1 MQRDVYAPIT
11 IRITAAKPSRSGQEM
26 AAVSADVV
34 SVDNRPEGLRPTNF
48 KHVPD
53 EPAKGA
59 IQQNMQEPG
68 SSRHAGPSGASQG
81 RSLSMPLIEQ
91 ISNNKARSALQRRAQ
106 AARGNLRLPSFKS
119 LGIGLPRPDRLLTPP
134 DEADN
139 LAVDPLA
146 GPHESVSIPR
156 SGPTLPS
163 IAMDSDNQT
172 MPPQDSESAMPQGS
186 TRTQANAPPIE
197 SESSQAEG
205 STTQD
210 MVSMEPILARH
221 PSSSSEEDTPRG
233 PAWLDRAL
241 DAVGMSHLP

>member
-1 MQRDVYAPIT
+1 
-11 IRITAAKPSRSGQEM
+11 M

-34 SVDNRPEGLRPTNF
+34 SVDNRPEGLRPTNL

-53 EPAKGA
+53 EPAKEA
-59 IQQNMQEPG
+59 VQQNMQEPG
-68 SSRHAGPSGASQG
+68 SSRYAGPPGASQG

-91 ISNNKARSALQRRAQ
+91 INNNRARSALQRRAQ
-106 AARGNLRLPSFKS
+106 AARGDLRLPSFKS

-139 LAVDPLA
+139 LAFDPLA
-146 GPHESVSIPR
+146 VPHDVIPIPR
-156 SGPTLPS
+156 SAPSLPS
-163 IAMDSDNQT
+163 IPMDSNNQT
-172 MPPQDSESAMPQGS
+172 TPPQDSESAMPQGS
-186 TRTQANAPPIE
+186 TRIQANAPPV
-197 SESSQAEG
+197 ESSQAEG

-210 MVSMEPILARH
+210 IVSTEPILARH

-241 DAVGMSHLP
+241 DAVGMSRFP